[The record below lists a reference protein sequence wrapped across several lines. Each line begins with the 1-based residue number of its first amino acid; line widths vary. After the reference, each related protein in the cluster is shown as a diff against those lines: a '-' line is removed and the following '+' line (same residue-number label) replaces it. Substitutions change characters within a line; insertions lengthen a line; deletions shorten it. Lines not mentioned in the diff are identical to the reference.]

1 MKKLKV
7 LGVAAFT
14 AALLS
19 SCATIGPYGSIYT
32 DVTLPG
38 NATANNVGT
47 KVGTSK
53 ATSILGIIGTGDA
66 GINAAAKQGG
76 ISKISHVD
84 VKVFSVL
91 GFFSTYTTYVYG
103 N

>member
-1 MKKLKV
+1 MKQVKV
-7 LGVAAFT
+7 LGVAAVA
-14 AALLS
+14 AALLA

-38 NATANNVGT
+38 NATDNSVGT

-53 ATSILGIIGTGDA
+53 ATSILGLIGTGDA
-66 GINAAAKQGG
+66 GINAAAKQGN
-76 ISKISHVD
+76 INKISHVD

>member
-1 MKKLKV
+1 MKKFKV
-7 LGVAAFT
+7 LGVAAF
-14 AALLS
+14 AATLLA

-38 NATANNVGT
+38 NATANPVGT

-53 ATSILGIIGTGDA
+53 ATSILGLIGTGNA
-66 GINAAAKQGG
+66 GIDAAAKNGG

-84 VKVFSVL
+84 VKVNSIL
-91 GFFSTYTTYVYG
+91 GIYSTYVTYVYG